1 MKKLLIFLFS
11 LFFLSAPSVFADDI
25 SDFEIEGI
33 SIGDSLLDYMT
44 KDEILE
50 GIELNKDGYSYLK
63 EPNKYVEVYL
73 FNYSSTYEAG
83 LSFFIKNNSTNK
95 YINNK
100 NEKYTILSI
109 RGMKNYIEDF
119 DSCIQ
124 KRDEIAADLSH
135 VFPLAQKAE
144 DDARDAELAAMKAQL
159 DAQVKREKIDADLR
173 VQDTKSAI
181 ELQALEQKAKASSE
195 KNYTELVK
203 TVRES
208 RTPNGEK

>member
-1 MKKLLIFLFS
+1 MAK
-11 LFFLSAPSVFADDI
+11 AQAAAQQDPQRQM
-25 SDFEIEGI
+25 FEAQLQHEQ
-33 SIGDSLLDYMT
+33 
-44 KDEILE
+44 
-50 GIELNKDGYSYLK
+50 
-63 EPNKYVEVYL
+63 
-73 FNYSSTYEAG
+73 A
-83 LSFFIKNNSTNK
+83 
-95 YINNK
+95 
-100 NEKYTILSI
+100 
-109 RGMKNYIEDF
+109 
-119 DSCIQ
+119 Q
-124 KRDEIAADLSH
+124 
-135 VFPLAQKAE
+135 LAQKAE